1 METEQGF
8 KSFKKLNLTLVFTSV
23 KNTLTQMDI
32 PLTDCRG
39 QSYDGTSNMLGNKTG
54 VANA

>member
-8 KSFKKLNLTLVFTSV
+8 NSFKKLNLTLVFASV

-32 PLTDCRG
+32 TLTDCRG
-39 QSYDGTSNMLGNKTG
+39 QSYDRTSNML
-54 VANA
+54 VIRLE

>member
-8 KSFKKLNLTLVFTSV
+8 KSFKKLNLALVFTSV
-23 KNTLTQMDI
+23 KNTLTQMNI
-32 PLTDCRG
+32 PLTDCSG
-39 QSYDGTSNMLGNKTG
+39 ESYDGTSNMLGNKTG